1 MAGLL
6 EAKYFENHIRTTSRP
21 SRMAEKTVASGH
33 VIQESE
39 KNRAMADTA
48 TATVKPSWKR
58 ASG

>member
-1 MAGLL
+1 
-6 EAKYFENHIRTTSRP
+6 
-21 SRMAEKTVASGH
+21 MAEKTVATGH

-58 ASG
+58 AKG